1 MDQPKPLAFKS
12 GLKYRS
18 SNPLENLIS
27 LLNSE
32 MQTTSKIRNIVA
44 FSDFISTIEPKNVKQ
59 ALKDVDWVELMQYKL
74 HQFERSNVWCLFPR
88 PWNRTIYEPGVYS
101 GIILKK
107 MFFIYTIQRMIIY
120 KIFMLMGGKNIY
132 HAPFAM
138 WKAWSKLL
146 VSFLV

>member
-27 LLNSE
+27 LLNFE

-107 MFFIYTIQRMIIY
+107 MELSQRISPDWFSKAIIKRKTSTMMRY
-120 KIFMLMGGKNIY
+120 L
-132 HAPFAM
+132 PPLLE
-138 WKAWSKLL
+138 WRLSKSL
-146 VSFLV
+146 